1 MDKSVTSTEFKASC
15 IHLMDEVAATRIPLL
30 ITKRGRP
37 VAVLAPAAKKKSR
50 CEPDPE
56 LCNIVIHDD
65 LTAPT
70 TDEWL
75 DV

>member
-1 MDKSVTSTEFKASC
+1 MDKSVTATEFKASC

-37 VAVLAPAAKKKSR
+37 VAVLAPATKKKRRS
-50 CEPDPE
+50 ELNPE
-56 LCNIVIHDD
+56 ICNIIFHEDP
-65 LTAPT
+65 TTPT